1 MSLAFDR
8 SGPPGKTV
16 LLLHGIGGGRAI
28 WASTLDALAL
38 AGFDV
43 IAVDLPGYGDSQETA
58 PGGVEHMAECVIGML
73 DELRLPSVALVGHSM
88 GGMVAQEIAGIAQ
101 QRLSAL
107 VLACTSP
114 AFGKPDGKWQ
124 EGFVAQR
131 LAPLDQGLGM
141 LGLAARLVPSMT
153 GPHADPVG
161 LALAQ
166 QVMAAVPEA
175 TYRRVLA
182 AIAAFDR
189 RASLAQISLPTLCLA
204 AGLDQTAPPELM
216 RRMAE
221 RIAGAEFLEI
231 ADAGHIANVE
241 QPQAFNQAL
250 AGFLNRVLIRVSR
263 PAQRK
268 LPVCPSE

>member
-1 MSLAFDR
+1 VTLAFDR
-8 SGPPGKTV
+8 KGPPGHPV

-28 WASTLDALAL
+28 WAGTLDALAL
-38 AGFDV
+38 AGYD
-43 IAVDLPGYGDSQETA
+43 AMALDLPGYGGSQGTA
-58 PGGVEHMAECVIGML
+58 PGGVEHMANSVIGML

-88 GGMVAQEIAGIAQ
+88 GGMVAQEIAAIAP

-107 VLACTSP
+107 VLACTSS

-153 GPHADPVG
+153 GPRADPAG
-161 LALAQ
+161 LALAH

-175 TYRRVLA
+175 TYRRVLT

-189 RASLAQISLPTLCLA
+189 RASLGQISVPTLCLCA
-204 AGLDQTAPPELM
+204 ELDQTAPPEMM

-221 RIAGAEFLEI
+221 RIAGAKYLEI
-231 ADAGHIANVE
+231 AMGGHIANVE
-241 QPQAFNQAL
+241 QPRAFNQAL
-250 AGFLNRVLIRVSR
+250 IDFLNSV
-263 PAQRK
+263 QH
-268 LPVCPSE
+268 

>member
-1 MSLAFDR
+1 MSLAYER
-8 SGPPGKTV
+8 SGPLGKPV

-28 WASTLDALAL
+28 WAGTLHALAQ
-38 AGFDV
+38 AGFD
-43 IAVDLPGYGDSQETA
+43 AMALDFPGYGSSQSTA
-58 PGGVEHMAECVIGML
+58 PGGVEHMADSVIGML
-73 DELRLPSVALVGHSM
+73 DELHLPSVALVGHSM
-88 GGMVAQEIAGIAQ
+88 GGMVAQEIAAIAPK
-101 QRLSAL
+101 RLRAL
-107 VLACTSP
+107 VLACTSS

-141 LGLAARLVPSMT
+141 QGLAERLVPSMT
-153 GPHADPVG
+153 GPNADPAG
-161 LALAQ
+161 LALAIK
-166 QVMAAVPEA
+166 VMAAVPEA

-204 AGLDQTAPPELM
+204 ASLDQTAPPELM

-221 RIAGAEFLEI
+221 RIAGAQFLEI
-231 ADAGHIANVE
+231 LDAGHIANVE

-250 AGFLNRVLIRVSR
+250 IGFLQS
-263 PAQRK
+263 
-268 LPVCPSE
+268 LPIS